1 MVIRQ
6 NNAIFSPLFG
16 GGMDVFHP
24 YLPPNYYEMI
34 DINHIIIVG
43 VMRTLNRRIGVD
55 FMNKSA
61 KLTNNRRSNE

>member
-1 MVIRQ
+1 
-6 NNAIFSPLFG
+6 
-16 GGMDVFHP
+16 
-24 YLPPNYYEMI
+24 MI